1 MDITKPIRISNHAQI
16 QCNERG
22 VSIDEVEESILNG
35 SIEPAKK
42 NRFQSKLN
50 FQYNDYWFDT
60 FYHIKQVSPVFVEEE
75 NEIVV
80 ITVYSFYF

>member
-42 NRFQSKLN
+42 IAFKVN
-50 FQYNDYWFDT
+50 
-60 FYHIKQVSPVFVEEE
+60 
-75 NEIVV
+75 
-80 ITVYSFYF
+80 